1 MTVDTRTATLRRSWA
16 LDLDVPAFY
25 ALLQLRVDVFVV
37 EQNCPYSELDGRDL
51 EPRTRH
57 YWLAGGRAAN
67 AERESAQATGEDPAP
82 VLGTL
87 RLLTEPDGG
96 YRIGRVCTRA
106 DARGCGLGAQLMTA
120 VLAEVGSRAC
130 VLDAQEHQ
138 VPFYERFGFI
148 ATGPSFLDD
157 GIPHVPMLRRR

>member
-25 ALLQLRVDVFVV
+25 ALLRLRVDVFVV
-37 EQNCPYSELDGRDL
+37 EQECPYPELDGRDL

-57 YWLAGGRAAN
+57 YWLAGTPT
-67 AERESAQATGEDPAP
+67 EEDPSP

-87 RLLTEPDGG
+87 RLLKEPDGG

-106 DARGCGLGAQLMTA
+106 DARGRGLGAQLMSA
-120 VLAEVGSRAC
+120 ALAEVGSGTC

-148 ATGPSFLDD
+148 ATGPSFLED
-157 GIPHVPMLRRR
+157 GIPHVPMVRGR